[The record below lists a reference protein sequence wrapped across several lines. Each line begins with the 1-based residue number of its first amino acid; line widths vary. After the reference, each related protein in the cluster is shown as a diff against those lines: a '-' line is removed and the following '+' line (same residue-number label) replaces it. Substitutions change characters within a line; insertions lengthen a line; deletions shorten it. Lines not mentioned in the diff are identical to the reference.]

1 MDEVESA
8 RRRAAERGGAAG
20 VRLLGVTRLRG
31 SLGVG
36 QLAGSRERGRGRRQG
51 GEDGGRDG
59 RQAAEPV
66 GHRVGVQLD
75 FCVVEI
81 LLAVTAVRVTVTPG
95 DREKPTA
102 VWVYLYW

>member
-8 RRRAAERGGAAG
+8 GRGAAERGGAAG
-20 VRLLGVTRLRG
+20 VRLLGVTRLQG

-36 QLAGSRERGRGRRQG
+36 QLAGSKDRGRGRRRR
-51 GEDGGRDG
+51 GEDGWRDG

-81 LLAVTAVRVTVTPG
+81 LLAVAAVRVTVTPG
-95 DREKPTA
+95 NTGEFFYMLAT
-102 VWVYLYW
+102 